1 MVERLEVDIETSAP
15 AWYEAFPDVE
25 AICRR
30 AAQAAF
36 AVAGPPANCAE
47 VSLVLADDV
56 RMRNLNR
63 DYRGE
68 DRPTNVLSFAALDAG
83 RPDVSLGAD
92 EPLLLGDVVLAYE
105 TIASEAIR
113 NGRSPA
119 DHLSHLV
126 VHGMLHLFGY
136 DHRTDAEAD
145 AMERLEV
152 RVLENLGVPDPYAD
166 PSDG

>member
-1 MVERLEVDIETSAP
+1 MAERLEVDIETSAP
-15 AWYEAFPDVE
+15 AWLETIPDAEAV
-25 AICRR
+25 CRR

-36 AVAGPPANCAE
+36 AAAGPQTHCAE
-47 VSLVLADDV
+47 ISLVLADDA
-56 RMRNLNR
+56 RMQELNR

-68 DRPTNVLSFAALDAG
+68 DRPTNVLSFGALDDG
-83 RPDVSLGAD
+83 GSERPAGAD
-92 EPLLLGDVVLAYE
+92 APVLLGDVVLAYE
-105 TIASEAIR
+105 TIAAEAAE

-152 RVLENLGVPDPYAD
+152 RVLASLGLPDPYAD